1 MSRRTMA
8 LATAPA
14 EAARR
19 HPGAAL
25 YLDRPRDLF
34 PAAGVELSFVDFRD
48 RVDEA
53 AGLLAAAGVAAG
65 GRVVIVK
72 QPNFDVPLLAFA
84 CARIGAVPVL
94 VHDAVGTA
102 SLGSLARTAEPVA
115 ILTDATTEAAGT
127 LDEVP
132 ADLAPRWYVGAAGA
146 HGRSLGE
153 LTPTA
158 LPAPTVP
165 PQDAPEL
172 VTHSSGTTGV
182 PKLVVHSVASFAGH
196 AKPQVMIGRVLRV
209 KDPLLM
215 CLSPVHA
222 RSMSGMLAI
231 LALGVPLGFM
241 VDPAPA
247 NAAAMMAR
255 VRPGLLETVPN
266 VFIRWEEVAEEKP
279 ELFAGVRMFLSS
291 FDAAHPRTINTLL
304 RVAKPKARYLQAYG
318 QSETGPVTVKLHKLG
333 GGCEDGRCVGKPVIG
348 HTKIRIFDE
357 DGTTRLGKETSG
369 AIYARSGGITPSYIG
384 YPDQRQNGWWAMGDY
399 GLISKKGCLH
409 LYDRLVDR
417 GSGVDSLLAAE
428 DHILESV
435 PQLTEAVLIPVDD
448 GLPVPLV
455 CTRGDLPLDPVAWAN
470 ATKELPPLADPVHC
484 TWDAIPHT
492 ATWKVKRLEVA
503 RRLAAGELTRLADR

>member
-19 HPGAAL
+19 HPGASL
-25 YLDRPRDLF
+25 YLDRPLDLF
-34 PAAGVELSFVDFRD
+34 PAAGTELSFVDFRD
-48 RVDEA
+48 RVDQA
-53 AGLLAAAGVAAG
+53 AGLLAAAGVSAG

-72 QPNFDVPLLAFA
+72 RPNFDVPLLAFA

-94 VHDAVGTA
+94 VHDAVGAA
-102 SLGSLARTAEPVA
+102 SLGALVRTAEPVA
-115 ILTDATTEAAGT
+115 IVTDAAIEASGT
-127 LDEVP
+127 LAEVA
-132 ADLAPRWYVGAAGA
+132 ADAAPRWYVGAAGA
-146 HGRSLGE
+146 HGRPLGD
-153 LTPTA
+153 LSPA
-158 LPAPTVP
+158 PLPALAVP
-165 PQDAPEL
+165 PQDSPQL

-182 PKLVVHSVASFAGH
+182 PKLVVHSVRSFAGH

-209 KDPLLM
+209 NDPLLM

-241 VDPAPA
+241 VDPEPA

-266 VFIRWEEVAEEKP
+266 VFIRWEEVAEQRP

-318 QSETGPVTVKLHKLG
+318 QSETGPVTVKLHRLG
-333 GGCEDGRCVGKPVIG
+333 GGCEDGRCVGKPVFG
-348 HTKIRIFDE
+348 HTKIRISDE
-357 DGTTRLGKETSG
+357 NGDTHLGKQTPG
-369 AIYARSGGITPSYIG
+369 AIFARSGGITPSYIG
-384 YPDQRQNGWWAMGDY
+384 YPDQRKNGWWAMGDY
-399 GLISKKGCLH
+399 GMVSKKGCLH

-417 GSGVDSLLAAE
+417 ASGVDSLLATE
-428 DHILESV
+428 DHILESI
-435 PQLTEAVLIPVDD
+435 PQLTEAVLIPVED

-455 CTRGDLPLDPVAWAN
+455 CTRGDLPLDPVAWAA

-484 TWDAIPHT
+484 RWDDIPHT

-503 RRLAAGELTRLADR
+503 RRLAAGELTRLAER